1 MKYLKYLIEQQETLK
16 FLDSNKYVIE
26 ESLNDY
32 LDNFIPYL
40 SKYIHENIHLFLDGQ
55 NTFFN
60 IKKYTVDQSLQYF
73 QEGPVGF
80 AIAAGVGIAGWE
92 IIKHQLSNLWGYI
105 FPSKNITI
113 TVDSDVKEQLL
124 HLTNVLPISQEEI
137 EKANSA
143 SIVSSPLLLLLVF
156 GLAIYSGNELIKQ
169 FTTISKIANLKN
181 DIEKIFDRLMSLGVH
196 EANRYKEFNASKYEE
211 HISRCPTP
219 ELAFEVFTVNV
230 SCRLDAYLTYCA
242 SMIISLANIYVAKVK
257 AGSQIDNMR
266 SLLAV
271 KDEFLINQMLTS
283 SYNNFCSA
291 IEFIYAH
298 EPATITKWK
307 KFLDASVAK
316 ITSAVKRIENN
327 NDTRQYIPNNNKY
340 QANKPK

>member
-1 MKYLKYLIEQQETLK
+1 MKYLKYLIEQQETLQ

-40 SKYIHENIHLFLDGQ
+40 SKYIYENLHLFLDGQ

-60 IKKYTVDQSLQYF
+60 IKKYTIDQSLQYF

-92 IIKHQLSNLWGYI
+92 IIKHQLSNLWNFA
-105 FPSKNITI
+105 FPSKNITVN
-113 TVDSDVKEQLL
+113 VDSDMKERLL
-124 HLTNVLPISQEEI
+124 RLSHVLPISQEEI
-137 EKANSA
+137 EKANNA
-143 SIVSSPLLLLLVF
+143 NIISSPLLLLLVF
-156 GLAIYSGNELIKQ
+156 GLAIYSADKLIKQ

-196 EANRYKEFNASKYEE
+196 EASRYKEFNFSKYEE
-211 HISRCPTP
+211 HISRCSTP
-219 ELAFEVFTVNV
+219 EPAFEVFTVNV

-242 SMIISLANIYVAKVK
+242 SMIISLANIYVTKVK

-283 SYNNFCSA
+283 SYNNFCTA
-291 IEFIYAH
+291 IEFIYAE

-327 NDTRQYIPNNNKY
+327 NDTRQYIPNNNRY
-340 QANKPK
+340 QTNKPK